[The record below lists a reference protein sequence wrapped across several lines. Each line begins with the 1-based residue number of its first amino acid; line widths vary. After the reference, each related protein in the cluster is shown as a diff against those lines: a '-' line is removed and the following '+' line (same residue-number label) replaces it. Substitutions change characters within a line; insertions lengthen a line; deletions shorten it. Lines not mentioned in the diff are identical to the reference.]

1 MAMELKVKG
10 WKYQNIR
17 GGIRDLAIDLDENPR
32 WTLIQMPNG
41 TGKTTTMSLLRAAL
55 TGVELSPQEVNELR
69 ADDSA
74 EAGEFELRL
83 EIDGEPYR
91 IRIELDFL
99 ARRCVF
105 STTSARLQSG
115 GSEPGW
121 HLPPQL
127 RRLLTPDFSRLFV
140 FDGEFA
146 KEIRAVDKD
155 RTTKSIRTL
164 YRLDQ
169 LDALRDDVR
178 KLVDE
183 EHERAAEFSRAKEQ
197 KGITRLSNALDE
209 AKIILAALENQQ
221 RSLQREQTTK
231 AKRLEEIGKAIA
243 DRTAQD
249 EQYKKRMDALTGQ
262 VEKLNVAIGE
272 LTMTGL
278 SVMRSP
284 TKISPELLERLRSLG
299 DRLTTLQLPKTI
311 SVEFFHELARADKCV
326 CDRDIGEVESAA
338 IIEGASKY
346 LAEDQITVINRMK
359 KSVRETDATGEE
371 FGACAQELRTKLRE
385 RRSVEQQIDQLQ
397 QEKVAGGDTE
407 LQSLLKEQIEIKD
420 RLGKIEQLLK
430 ILTSTDRQIHLQA
443 DWSENISLCRA
454 EVKLRAKKLATATN
468 TYNFVIAAEKVK
480 ALIDRVAEEALE
492 GLRESVR
499 TATNQKLARLVTG
512 EPLQVSRIGS
522 ALELSSEG
530 LAAKGGVS
538 EGQSLSVA
546 YAFLTSL
553 LSAAPYKLPF
563 IVDSPA
569 VSLDT
574 QVRREVGDV
583 IPELFDQMIMFVIS
597 SERDGFADAFYP
609 REDVRYITVWRDG
622 GSVSQMR
629 DGLADFQAFHSAE
642 PSALS
647 QGDAP

>member
-10 WKYQNIR
+10 WKYRNIR
-17 GGIRDLAIDLDENPR
+17 GGIRDLAIDLDDDPR

-41 TGKTTTMSLLRAAL
+41 TGKTTTMTLLRAAL
-55 TGVELSPQEVNELR
+55 TGVELSPVEVNELR

-74 EAGEFELRL
+74 ETGEFELRL

-91 IRIELDFL
+91 ITIALDFIG
-99 ARRCVF
+99 RRCTF

-115 GSEPGW
+115 GSELGW

-183 EHERAAEFSRAKEQ
+183 EQERAAEFSRAKEQ

-209 AKIILAALENQQ
+209 ARTTLAGLEAQQ
-221 RSLQREQTTK
+221 RSLQREQTQK
-231 AKRLEEIGKAIA
+231 GKRLEEIGRAIA

-249 EQYKKRMDALTGQ
+249 EQYKKRMDTLDGQ
-262 VEKLNVAIGE
+262 ISTLNAKIAE
-272 LTMTGL
+272 LTATGL
-278 SVMRSP
+278 TAMRSP
-284 TKISPELLERLRSLG
+284 TKISPELLLRLRSLG

-311 SVEFFHELARADKCV
+311 SVEFFHELARAEKCV
-326 CDRDIGEVESAA
+326 CDRDIGEKESAA
-338 IIEGASKY
+338 IVAGASKY

-359 KSVRETDATGEE
+359 KSVRETDATGLE
-371 FGACAQELRTKLRE
+371 FSDCAQELRTKLRE

-397 QEKVAGGDTE
+397 QEKVAGGDVE
-407 LQSLLKEQIEIKD
+407 LQSLLKEQAEIKD
-420 RLGKIEQLLK
+420 RLGTIDRKLK
-430 ILTSTDRQIHLQA
+430 ILSSTDRQLHVQLSWN
-443 DWSENISLCRA
+443 DNISLCRA
-454 EVKLRAKKLATATN
+454 EVKLRAKRLATATN
-468 TYNFVIAAEKVK
+468 TYNFVLAADKVK
-480 ALIDRVAEEALE
+480 ALIDRVAEEALN

-583 IPELFDQMIMFVIS
+583 IPGLFDQMIMFVIS

-609 REDVRYITVWRDG
+609 RDDVRYITVWRDG
-622 GSVSQMR
+622 ASGSQMR
-629 DGLADFQAFHSAE
+629 EGLADFRTFHSRETSTTAGGV
-642 PSALS
+642 
-647 QGDAP
+647 Q

>member
-1 MAMELKVKG
+1 MAMEIKVKG

-17 GGIRDLAIDLDENPR
+17 GGLRDLHIDLDEDPR

-41 TGKTTTMSLLRAAL
+41 TGKTTTMTLLRAAL
-55 TGVELSPQEVNELR
+55 TGIDLTETEVAELR
-69 ADDSA
+69 ADDRA
-74 EAGEFELRL
+74 ESGSFELRL
-83 EIDGEPYR
+83 DIDGDPFR
-91 IRIELDFL
+91 VNIDLDFVG
-99 ARRCVF
+99 RRCSF
-105 STTSARLQSG
+105 STTRAQLQSG

-127 RRLLTPDFSRLFV
+127 RRLLTPEFARLFV

-146 KEIRAVDKD
+146 KDIRKVDKD

-169 LDALRDDVR
+169 LDALRDSVR

-183 EHERAAEFSRAKEQ
+183 EQERAANLTRAKEQ
-197 KGITRLSNALDE
+197 KGITRLTNALDE
-209 AKIILAALENQQ
+209 AKLTLQMLEIQQ
-221 RSLQREQTTK
+221 RSYREEQATK
-231 AKRLEEIGKAIA
+231 TKRLAEIEKAIA

-249 EQYKKRMDALTGQ
+249 EQYKKRMDALTRD
-262 VEKLNVAIGE
+262 VEKLNASISD
-272 LTMTGL
+272 LTTTGL
-278 SVMRSP
+278 TVLRSP
-284 TKISPELLERLRSLG
+284 TKISPELLRRLRSLG

-311 SVEFFHELARADKCV
+311 SVEFFHELARAEKCV

-338 IIEGASKY
+338 IIAGASKY

-359 KSVRETDATGEE
+359 KAVRETDATGEE
-371 FGACAQELRTKLRE
+371 FGESARTLRTKLRE
-385 RRSVEQQIDQLQ
+385 RRSIEQQIDQLQ

-420 RLGKIEQLLK
+420 RLAKVEQLLK
-430 ILTSTDRQIHLQA
+430 TLTSTDRQVHLQA
-443 DWSENISLCRA
+443 EWHENIHLCRA
-454 EVKLRAKKLATATN
+454 EVKTREKKLATATN

-480 ALIDRVAEEALE
+480 ALIDRVATEALE

-499 TATNQKLARLVTG
+499 EATNEKLSRLVTG

-530 LAAKGGVS
+530 LAEKGGVS

-583 IPELFDQMIMFVIS
+583 IPELFDQMIVFVIS

-609 REDVRYITVWRDG
+609 RPDVRYITVWREG
-622 GSVSQMR
+622 ALATQKR
-629 DGLADFQAFHSAE
+629 DGLSDFQTFHSIE
-642 PSALS
+642 PAAGGI
-647 QGDAP
+647 Q